1 MDRKDKKNTI
11 LRKIRID
18 KDLDDALYEDAKE
31 HGVSQNALISS
42 ILVRYFDW
50 DRYSERFGRVS
61 MPNEALKTIIESI
74 DSDKLKTAAQ
84 QFAES
89 VPRDIILFRY
99 KRLDIDACLLHL
111 SFLSKYAGLFKYE
124 LQIEHEK
131 RYTIIIHHEFGEKWS
146 YWLQETICIGLFK
159 NIIGIRPQIYLS
171 KSSVVFTFVLP

>member
-50 DRYSERFGRVS
+50 DRYSERSGRVS
-61 MPNEALKTIIESI
+61 MPNEALKIIIESI
-74 DSDKLKTAAQ
+74 DGDKLKTAAQ

-99 KRLDIDACLLHL
+99 KRLDIDAC
-111 SFLSKYAGLFKYE
+111 
-124 LQIEHEK
+124 
-131 RYTIIIHHEFGEKWS
+131 
-146 YWLQETICIGLFK
+146 
-159 NIIGIRPQIYLS
+159 
-171 KSSVVFTFVLP
+171 